1 MVIGGLIII
10 GAAFCASYLG
20 IKLFRRL
27 SANSRLIAIPNDRSS
42 HTKPTPSGGG
52 VVIVLSCLMAYLAI
66 SLLLPGT
73 FSWGYVAG
81 AVLIALIS
89 FLDDLRQV
97 PFLLRLLVHV
107 SAAVLLIVD
116 LDTWHSISFLGREFH
131 LGSWGYVLTVIW
143 VVSMINVYNFMDGI
157 DGLAGLQA
165 VITSFGWL
173 VLGYMLEIPALALFS
188 GAIAAAAFGFL
199 LHNWSP
205 ASVFMGDVGSAFFGF
220 TFAALP
226 ILART
231 MTTKPTDLLPF
242 AAVLFVWVFLFDATF
257 CLLRRLF
264 YRQNVF
270 AAHRTHLYQRLVI
283 LGYSHRVVTLIYG
296 LMACVSVGLTVAWV
310 SSGGDD
316 LAYLY
321 WFPLMGVALWLF
333 VVKLEREKK
342 STVAVVGN

>member
-1 MVIGGLIII
+1 
-10 GAAFCASYLG
+10 
-20 IKLFRRL
+20 
-27 SANSRLIAIPNDRSS
+27 
-42 HTKPTPSGGG
+42 
-52 VVIVLSCLMAYLAI
+52 MAYLAI

-81 AVLIALIS
+81 ATMIALIS
-89 FLDDLRQV
+89 FLDDLRHV

-116 LDTWHSISFLGREFH
+116 LDTWHSISLLGREFQ
-131 LGSWGYVLTVIW
+131 LGSWGYILTVIW

-173 VLGYMLEIPALALFS
+173 VLGYMLEMPALTLFS

-226 ILART
+226 LLART
-231 MTTKPTDLLPF
+231 MTTKATDLLPL

-257 CLLRRLF
+257 SLLRRFF

-270 AAHRTHLYQRLVI
+270 SAHRTHLYQRLVI
-283 LGYSHRVVTLIYG
+283 LGYSHRVVTLLYG
-296 LMACVSVGLTVAWV
+296 LMACVCVGLTVAWV

-316 LAYLY
+316 LVYLCL
-321 WFPLMGVALWLF
+321 FPFMGIGLWLF
-333 VVKLEREKK
+333 VVRLEREKK
-342 STVAVVGN
+342 STVVVAGN